1 MINKEEIKFNCYGL
15 VSTWFDKYADDINE
29 TNKVTIS
36 FNNETKTSNDPA
48 IIANQLSEFIFSGNK
63 GTVDFIINNTIKE
76 KFDIN

>member
-1 MINKEEIKFNCYGL
+1 MVNEKEVKFNCYGL

-48 IIANQLSEFIFSGNK
+48 IIANQLSQFIFSGNK
-63 GTVDFIINNTIKE
+63 GTVDFTINGILKE
-76 KFDIN
+76 NFDIN